1 MSPSTL
7 KILPKL
13 HGNKKR
19 LEPVLMDLIRFC
31 EAGQPPDTKTSYQTG
46 LSGASVIGRVLEPDG
61 QKDDPVF
68 FRRSYEKL
76 CDMLDAVRRDQY
88 VSFIQ

>member
-1 MSPSTL
+1 MDLSTG

-19 LEPVLMDLIRFC
+19 MEDVLIDLAKFC
-31 EAGQPPDTKTSYQTG
+31 EMGELSSDKASTGFSSTPSVKRVDTV
-46 LSGASVIGRVLEPDG
+46 A
-61 QKDDPVF
+61 
-68 FRRSYEKL
+68 FRRSYEKV